1 MIDSDF
7 LILFESIL
15 TPVKKQNI
23 SVTFSSRK
31 YESPSYLVKEIT
43 KRIES
48 IKKHSKIEGFDFFD
62 DRVARLDDWSFN
74 KNNDNGILRLHFS
87 ETSYYYFAAMNLG
100 LDQPVTTLDNNKR
113 YFHDKRNQ
121 FTLRHLLGERSN
133 DLKNSILPNPLSVNM
148 SVLLVSPS
156 SKSGSKSN
164 LKPKIILSKRSKS
177 HTLEAQGTLSC
188 LIGGTISIGEGDM
201 DATGN
206 PDCFKTV
213 VRETKEELSLDLH
226 DDFNDRLSRATV
238 AEMCKLIEWPD
249 YDQADAFRLNKV
261 INEPD
266 FLPLHVVRQ
275 LAQAATLVRV
285 QRGKLVRNAVGQVH
299 PKRCEARELTG
310 RSISSRVLAHGPEL
324 LRTRVARVLAPGGR
338 GGRALVTISLRQ

>member
-1 MIDSDF
+1 MKRMDKNNKLTDSDF
-7 LILFESIL
+7 LILFECVSIPI
-15 TPVKKQNI
+15 TCRNV
-23 SVTFSSRK
+23 SVTFSDK
-31 YESPSYLVKEIT
+31 KFEVPDYLEDEIT

-100 LDQPVTTLDNNKR
+100 LDEPVTTLDNNKR

-164 LKPKIILSKRSKS
+164 LKPKIILSKR
-177 HTLEAQGTLSC
+177 AN
-188 LIGGTISIGEGDM
+188 LI
-201 DATGN
+201 
-206 PDCFKTV
+206 
-213 VRETKEELSLDLH
+213 H
-226 DDFNDRLSRATV
+226 
-238 AEMCKLIEWPD
+238 
-249 YDQADAFRLNKV
+249 
-261 INEPD
+261 
-266 FLPLHVVRQ
+266 
-275 LAQAATLVRV
+275 
-285 QRGKLVRNAVGQVH
+285 
-299 PKRCEARELTG
+299 
-310 RSISSRVLAHGPEL
+310 
-324 LRTRVARVLAPGGR
+324 
-338 GGRALVTISLRQ
+338 